1 MEISQGQQHNSVSS
15 HSDIAWN
22 SPRLFPVPRLACWC
36 FLKITPHQINNMWI
50 FRIHQEIMKN
60 ESPEQT
66 PNIISR
72 QSEKIKSSNKY
83 VNHLFRVTLSPAL
96 DMDQRLG
103 CPRKLVDG

>member
-22 SPRLFPVPRLACWC
+22 SPRFFPVPEMVCWC

-50 FRIHQEIMKN
+50 FRIHQEIMKD

-72 QSEKIKSSNKY
+72 QSEKMKSSNKY

-96 DMDQRLG
+96 GMDQLLG
-103 CPRKLVDG
+103 CPRKLVNG